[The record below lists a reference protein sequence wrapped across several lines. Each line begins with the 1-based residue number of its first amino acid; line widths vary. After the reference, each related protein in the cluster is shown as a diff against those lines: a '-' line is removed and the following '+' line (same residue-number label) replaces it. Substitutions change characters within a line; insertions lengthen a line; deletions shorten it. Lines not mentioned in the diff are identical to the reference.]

1 MKKVVIA
8 IALGL
13 AMPAFAAP
21 PATLDTGDVE
31 ALVAK
36 PAKGTK
42 IIALWALDCA
52 YCEQNLSAL
61 AQWQRQHADVDLVFV
76 ATDSMSQRAALEA
89 RLKAA
94 HLDTVPSRAY
104 GEPTPD
110 RINFLIDPTWGGE
123 TPRTM
128 IVKADG
134 TRRALSGALTAER
147 IARLV
152 R

>member
-1 MKKVVIA
+1 
-8 IALGL
+8 
-13 AMPAFAAP
+13 
-21 PATLDTGDVE
+21 
-31 ALVAK
+31 
-36 PAKGTK
+36 
-42 IIALWALDCA
+42 
-52 YCEQNLSAL
+52 
-61 AQWQRQHADVDLVFV
+61 
-76 ATDSMSQRAALEA
+76 MSQRGALEA

-147 IARLV
+147 IAQLV